1 MEFLDKFV
9 IPQSLEHIK
18 LLHYLAT
25 LVLFLFVPFISIVF
39 GSTALSLHFRKKG
52 TSESDKGLIC
62 FAKDL
67 IGMFTV
73 NKNVGIVLGIIPV
86 ITLMLIYAQLL
97 HSANNSAVTYLFIA
111 SILIIVS
118 FIFIYTYR
126 YLMSFDIIFNSLQ
139 NFESDNK
146 TIVNDFN
153 KLSKASR
160 TISLRVGHYGLIL
173 LVLSIWFL
181 LGGWNVALHPEQADK
196 QGIFAVLFSLDVII
210 RLLSFLSFAMAL
222 TGGAI
227 LFRFFFWEGGIKGL
241 DEKYLGLVKNIG
253 VKIAFYF
260 SALIPIFLVINLTIF
275 PKAALSSSIFI
286 YSGLTLFFLFICYN
300 ILYAMTKNEKVNYSG
315 VLFILLLLAMC
326 FSLTK
331 DQLAMNNATELQTL
345 KLGKKYEVMMAS
357 LTGETVKVPVI
368 NGEDVFQTR
377 CSACHAF
384 DYKIVGPSYNESL
397 KKYEGKLK
405 DLVAFILNP
414 KKINPDYIPMPNPGL
429 KPSEAKAVAKYILK
443 TYKK

>member
-25 LVLFLFVPFISIVF
+25 LVLFLFVPFISLVF
-39 GSTALSLHFRKKG
+39 GSTVLSLHFRKKG

-62 FAKDL
+62 LAKDL
-67 IGMFTV
+67 VEMFTV
-73 NKNVGIVLGIIPV
+73 SKNVGIVLGIIPV
-86 ITLMLIYAQLL
+86 ITLMLIYSQLL
-97 HSANNSAVTYLFIA
+97 HSTSNTAVTYLFIS

-126 YLMSFDIIFNSLQ
+126 YSMSFNLIFNSLQ
-139 NFESDNK
+139 NFKSDNK
-146 TIVNDFN
+146 SIVNDFN

-160 TISLRVGHYGLIL
+160 SLSLRAGHYGLTL

-181 LGGWNVALHPEQADK
+181 LGGWNVALYPEQIDA
-196 QGIFAVLFSLDVII
+196 QSIFAVLFSLDVVI

-222 TGGAI
+222 TGSAI

-241 DEKYLGLVKNIG
+241 DKEYLALVKNIG

-260 SALIPIFLVINLTIF
+260 SALVPIFLVINLILL
-275 PKAALSSSIFI
+275 PKTALSSSIFI
-286 YSGLTLFFLFICYN
+286 YSGLTLFSLFISYN
-300 ILYAMTKNEKVNYSG
+300 ILYAITKNEKFNYSG
-315 VLFILLLLAMC
+315 VLFILLLIAMC

-345 KLGKKYEVMMAS
+345 KLGQKYEVMMAS
-357 LTGETVKVPVI
+357 LIGETVKVPKI
-368 NGEDVFQTR
+368 NGEDIFKIR

-384 DYKIVGPSYNESL
+384 DYKLVGPSYNETL
-397 KKYEGKLK
+397 KKYEGKQK

-429 KPSEAKAVAKYILK
+429 KPNEAKAVAKYILE